1 VSTLGSTLG
10 SLHVDDVLGRML
22 KDSRSLVNSSG
33 AKKVERLTRIG
44 CGLASLRLP
53 AFPSA

>member
-1 VSTLGSTLG
+1 V
-10 SLHVDDVLGRML
+10 VFERVEDVLGRML